1 MFEKDLYYCALILKE
16 FFMYQLIKQLHS
28 FTAYIVLAVLIA
40 AVINALIGYFRKKEY
55 FEVKDLRLTLFAL
68 IFSHIQMLLGLLVY
82 VTTPRLQMWGEGA
95 KVVMKDS
102 LLRLLLLEHPIMN
115 IIAIVLITMGW
126 VKLKKQNE
134 VRKMFGKV
142 TLFYGIALVLLLS
155 RIPWK
160 LWLGF

>member
-1 MFEKDLYYCALILKE
+1 
-16 FFMYQLIKQLHS
+16 MYQLIKQLHS
-28 FTAYIVLAVLIA
+28 LTAYIVLAVLIA

-68 IFSHIQMLLGLLVY
+68 IFSHIQMLLGFLVY
-82 VTTPRLQMWGEGA
+82 ITTPRLQMWGEGA
-95 KVVMKDS
+95 KIVMKDS
-102 LLRLLLLEHPIMN
+102 LLRLLLLEHPIIN
-115 IIAIVLITMGW
+115 ITAIVLITIGW

-142 TLFYGIALVLLLS
+142 ALFYGIALVLLLS
-155 RIPWK
+155 RLPWG

>member
-1 MFEKDLYYCALILKE
+1 
-16 FFMYQLIKQLHS
+16 MYQLIKQLHS